1 MAIPQDTRLGHYEI
15 RSLLGAGGM
24 GEVYLAD
31 DLNLHRPVAVKLL
44 RADLLTNEDLLQRF
58 KREAYAASSLNHP
71 NILTVYEIGA
81 EHEYHFIVTEF
92 IDGESLGQRLKREPI
107 KLLEALNLG
116 IQVASALAAAH
127 AAGITHRD
135 IKPDN
140 IMLRRD
146 HAAKVL
152 DFGLTKLSEQ
162 ASSGLDTELRNQVLQ
177 ATIPGTV
184 MGTARY
190 MSPEQT
196 RGQAVDART
205 DIWSLGV
212 VLYQMVAG
220 QLPFAGKTMSDVI
233 AAVLQTDPPALTTFA
248 PDVPAELDRIVGR
261 TLRKDPEQ
269 RYQSIKDLGLDLK
282 TLKQRLEFESELKRS
297 SGTQRGSSAEPTAK
311 RRVGTPEPVATE
323 VPQVARIPTDRAA
336 IQIDTISTAEYLVSE
351 IKRHQRGALLIL
363 ASVVALTIAG
373 AYFAYTRYSGRGK
386 PGITSLAVLPF
397 ANTSN
402 DPERE
407 YLSDGI
413 SESLINR
420 LSLLPGVKV
429 IANTSSSKYKGKN
442 ADPQDVARALDVG
455 AILTGKVL
463 QHGEDLSISVE
474 LVDAGRC

>member
-1 MAIPQDTRLGHYEI
+1 M
-15 RSLLGAGGM
+15 
-24 GEVYLAD
+24 
-31 DLNLHRPVAVKLL
+31 
-44 RADLLTNEDLLQRF
+44 
-58 KREAYAASSLNHP
+58 
-71 NILTVYEIGA
+71 
-81 EHEYHFIVTEF
+81 
-92 IDGESLGQRLKREPI
+92 
-107 KLLEALNLG
+107 
-116 IQVASALAAAH
+116 
-127 AAGITHRD
+127 
-135 IKPDN
+135 
-140 IMLRRD
+140 
-146 HAAKVL
+146 
-152 DFGLTKLSEQ
+152 
-162 ASSGLDTELRNQVLQ
+162 
-177 ATIPGTV
+177 
-184 MGTARY
+184 
-190 MSPEQT
+190 
-196 RGQAVDART
+196 
-205 DIWSLGV
+205 
-212 VLYQMVAG
+212 
-220 QLPFAGKTMSDVI
+220 
-233 AAVLQTDPPALTTFA
+233 
-248 PDVPAELDRIVGR
+248 
-261 TLRKDPEQ
+261 RKDPEQ

-463 QHGEDLSISVE
+463 QHGENLSISVE